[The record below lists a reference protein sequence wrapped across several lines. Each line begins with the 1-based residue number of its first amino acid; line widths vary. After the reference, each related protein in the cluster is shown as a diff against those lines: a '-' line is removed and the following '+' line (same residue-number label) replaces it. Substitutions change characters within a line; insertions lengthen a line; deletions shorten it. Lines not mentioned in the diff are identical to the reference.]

1 MNNAELAILIISLF
15 TGTAYGILII
25 AFTIGWSRLKKAEV
39 NTSPTTQISIIVAAR
54 NEADHIDTLLESLLS
69 QQYPEELYEI
79 LVVNDHSTDTTLE
92 ILGKYQ
98 DHQKIKILNLPQ
110 EQSGKKKALGLGIQK
125 ATGSLIS
132 TIDADCLPSPN
143 WLKTIAA
150 SYEDGKYKMIVGPVA
165 VHSPQGWLTSFQA
178 LELLSLVSSGGGAIG
193 IKKPIMCNGANL
205 SYEKDA
211 FFEVGGF
218 KGNEHI
224 PGGDD
229 MFLMEKFNKQFPP
242 GSFGFSIDSE
252 SIVYTKASHNFKEF
266 MNQRFRWVAKSPAY
280 SNPFLITAA
289 AIVLLFNLSLIT
301 ALVFAFISLPG
312 LLIFGGLFL
321 LKCIIDFPILWKA
334 SKFAG
339 QTKLMGN
346 YISFQFVYFIFIS
359 LSGVLGN
366 LLSFSWK
373 GRKE

>member
-15 TGTAYGILII
+15 TATAYSILII
-25 AFTIGWSRLKKAEV
+25 AFTIGWNRLKKAAA
-39 NTSPTTQISIIVAAR
+39 NTSLTTHISIIVAAR
-54 NEADHIDTLLESLLS
+54 NEADHIDSLLQRLLS

-92 ILGKYQ
+92 ILGRYQ
-98 DHQKIKILNLPQ
+98 DHQKIKIINLPP
-110 EQSGKKKALGLGIQK
+110 EQSGKKNALSLGIQK

-132 TIDADCLPSPN
+132 TIDADCLPTQK
-143 WLKTIAA
+143 WLKSIAA
-150 SYEDGKYKMIVGPVA
+150 SYEEGKYKMIAGPVA
-165 VHSPQGWLTSFQA
+165 VHSPRGWLASFQA
-178 LELLSLVSSGGGAIG
+178 LELLSLVSSGGGSIG

-205 SYEKDA
+205 CYEKDA

-229 MFLMEKFNKQFPP
+229 MFLMEKFNKQFPS
-242 GSFGFSIDSE
+242 GSIGFNTNPE
-252 SIVYTKASHNFKEF
+252 SIVYTKASHSFKEF
-266 MNQRFRWVAKSPAY
+266 LNQRFRWVAKSPAY
-280 SNPFLITAA
+280 SNPFLITSAI
-289 AIVLLFNLSLIT
+289 IVLLFNLSMIT
-301 ALVFAFISLPG
+301 AMVFAFFSLPG
-312 LLIFGGLFL
+312 ILIFGGLFF

-334 SKFAG
+334 SRFAR

-373 GRKE
+373 GRKN